1 MATVGEISDFIRRK
15 VSEFKAMPIECIDLN
30 ASLSKDIGLIGD
42 DFSELDFLLCE
53 KFNCKTDQARVIIDL
68 SINKWAEIVA
78 NKSKSF

>member
-1 MATVGEISDFIRRK
+1 
-15 VSEFKAMPIECIDLN
+15 LN

-53 KFNCKTDQARVIIDL
+53 KFGCKTDQARVIIDL

-78 NKSKSF
+78 NKSF